1 MTSEII
7 QKMFDSFPDEEELKD
22 FDSFFIGD
30 GSQSLMTKDSRKNNN
45 FQLTGI
51 ASVSDLMRKRDIT
64 EKFEDSL
71 KDDLKEFI
79 PELSIDSSVEEYFCK
94 VKKEIF
100 DVFNFMEL
108 KSKRLGG
115 RPFREIDLIVSR
127 DDRYLL
133 SYLQSTGVSD
143 FGVFNSIAKL
153 KALSDLG
160 FAEAR
165 FVQTDCCPLCEA
177 YDGTIY
183 NIENTLSIV
192 SAGNPLIHENCICD
206 FIPVIRKR
214 KEFTGIFK
222 IDIDSVYVGET
233 LVENLPIEYKDE
245 LYNLIPMLGYDK
257 IVFAGYKEHAVS
269 FTKDSDGGLIVED
282 GKTLHVC
289 SDYLRNYSLLDY
301 LKFWLISSEAGVD
314 VSEAVDAKV
323 STGDVYY
330 LNGHKVVEIDGL
342 YYDIETKE
350 RLD

>member
-1 MTSEII
+1 
-7 QKMFDSFPDEEELKD
+7 MFDSFPDEEEVKD

-133 SYLQSTGVSD
+133 SYLKFYQYLYQA
-143 FGVFNSIAKL
+143 IL
-153 KALSDLG
+153 LQHLAL
-160 FAEAR
+160 
-165 FVQTDCCPLCEA
+165 
-177 YDGTIY
+177 
-183 NIENTLSIV
+183 TL
-192 SAGNPLIHENCICD
+192 
-206 FIPVIRKR
+206 
-214 KEFTGIFK
+214 
-222 IDIDSVYVGET
+222 
-233 LVENLPIEYKDE
+233 
-245 LYNLIPMLGYDK
+245 
-257 IVFAGYKEHAVS
+257 
-269 FTKDSDGGLIVED
+269 
-282 GKTLHVC
+282 
-289 SDYLRNYSLLDY
+289 
-301 LKFWLISSEAGVD
+301 
-314 VSEAVDAKV
+314 
-323 STGDVYY
+323 
-330 LNGHKVVEIDGL
+330 
-342 YYDIETKE
+342 
-350 RLD
+350 